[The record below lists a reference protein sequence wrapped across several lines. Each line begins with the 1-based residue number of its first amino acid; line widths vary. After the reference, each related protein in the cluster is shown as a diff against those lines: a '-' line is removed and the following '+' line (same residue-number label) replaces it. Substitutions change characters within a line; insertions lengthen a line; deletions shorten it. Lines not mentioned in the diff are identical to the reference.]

1 MEPHEMLSPAREAYL
16 RAYGAT
22 QSTELTEE
30 QMEKAKEELAVA
42 EKAYLALHKKVAKW
56 PTVQIY

>member
-1 MEPHEMLSPAREAYL
+1 MLSPAREAYL